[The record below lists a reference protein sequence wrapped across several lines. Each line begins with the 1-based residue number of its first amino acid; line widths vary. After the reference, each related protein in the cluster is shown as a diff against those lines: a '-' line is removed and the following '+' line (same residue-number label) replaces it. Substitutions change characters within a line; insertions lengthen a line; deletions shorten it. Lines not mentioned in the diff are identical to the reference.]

1 MLVGTNHES
10 TKRYAW
16 RRAGRLPPFPTKRPR
31 RTSEEMDAE
40 DDPDM
45 TCVNPMDDDDDDERV
60 YSNVE
65 LHGSG
70 ALDNMSKTTASSKG
84 SST

>member
-16 RRAGRLPPFPTKRPR
+16 RRMGRLPPLPTKRPR
-31 RTSEEMDAE
+31 RTSDEIDAAE

-60 YSNVE
+60 YTNVE
-65 LHGSG
+65 IHGSG
-70 ALDNMSKTTASSKG
+70 ALDYMSTATTSSED
-84 SST
+84 S